1 MNVQNIYN
9 LVNMNQGNHL
19 LDAETVIIPS
29 NTQAD
34 DELTAEKVR
43 ELLDMAWSIIDQRNA
58 KKGLSRTGDRTVQY
72 LTSAFNAWV
81 KTTEVETTDI
91 WK

>member
-9 LVNMNQGNHL
+9 LVNMQQGNHL

-29 NTQAD
+29 DTQTD
-34 DELTAEKVR
+34 DQLTAEKVR
-43 ELLDMAWSIIDQRNA
+43 ELLDMAWSVIDKRNA
-58 KKGLSRTGDRTVQY
+58 KKGLTRKNDAAVGHLRN
-72 LTSAFNAWV
+72 AFNAWV
-81 KTTEVETTDI
+81 ISTEVETTDI

>member
-9 LVNMNQGNHL
+9 LVNMHQGNHL

-29 NTQAD
+29 DTQTD
-34 DELTAEKVR
+34 DQLTAEKVR
-43 ELLDMAWSIIDQRNA
+43 ELLDMAWSVIDQRNA
-58 KKGLSRTGDRTVQY
+58 KKGLTRKNDATVAH
-72 LTSAFNAWV
+72 LRNAFNAWV
-81 KTTEVETTDI
+81 ITTEVETTDI

>member
-9 LVNMNQGNHL
+9 LVNMQQGNHL

-29 NTQAD
+29 DTQTD
-34 DELTAEKVR
+34 DQLTAEKVR
-43 ELLDMAWSIIDQRNA
+43 ELLDMAWFVIDQRNA
-58 KKGLSRTGDRTVQY
+58 KKGLTRKNDAVLGHLRN
-72 LTSAFNAWV
+72 AFNAWV
-81 KTTEVETTDI
+81 ISTEVETTDI